1 MDHREPNNSQLSTIV
16 TGYTVVHK
24 HNLVHKNTIVRVSKL
39 DYAHGLPGANI
50 PHHQRTLQQYT
61 LYISKHPSSKIEQK
75 IMSRTCKRLL
85 TRYASDFFLKFVV
98 LQLLT
103 NVAEQD
109 TNKSKQECSG
119 EQRMKNQI
127 IPE

>member
-1 MDHREPNNSQLSTIV
+1 MDHREPNDSQLSTIV
-16 TGYTVVHK
+16 TGYTVVYK
-24 HNLVHKNTIVRVSKL
+24 HNLVHKHTIVRVSKL

-61 LYISKHPSSKIEQK
+61 LYISKHTFSKIEQK
-75 IMSRTCKRLL
+75 IMSRTRKRLL

-103 NVAEQD
+103 NVAERD
-109 TNKSKQECSG
+109 IKQEQTG
-119 EQRMKNQI
+119 V
-127 IPE
+127 

>member
-1 MDHREPNNSQLSTIV
+1 MDHREPNDSQLSTIV

-24 HNLVHKNTIVRVSKL
+24 HNLVHKHTIVRVSKL
-39 DYAHGLPGANI
+39 DYPHGLPGANI

-61 LYISKHPSSKIEQK
+61 LYISKHTSSKIEQK
-75 IMSRTCKRLL
+75 IMSKTRKRLL
-85 TRYASDFFLKFVV
+85 TQVIFFLKFVV

-103 NVAEQD
+103 NVAERD

-119 EQRMKNQI
+119 EQGMKNQI